1 MCNSSEASAPHR
13 LTPDTMISPQALE
26 SDSAALQIR
35 STDNPPDPVPS
46 SGRTLLPGPVAA
58 LVSTVTGVS
67 SLSIKVG
74 TSVGGL
80 WIAGARE
87 ATLTG
92 LELTRAAVEAVLTT
106 AGRDVSQRRNGE
118 LGRAEAASI
127 LERSV
132 CSPRSVVTSSFT
144 DLITLQ
150 ISALHSA
157 IASVSFF
164 ASSSF
169 YLSAAGLDSASSLS
183 LQGLSTLNA
192 ILGSTESSRAVAA
205 IATLIK
211 EELNKPGA
219 GNEGEIV
226 GYVDLISGI
235 IGFVLLQRWGRRKTE
250 LDFRANGGEEVIW
263 DTVLDDKG
271 FRADVVGTRRR
282 GYFDLPRA
290 PAEAPRR
297 GRSMSF
303 LSPTGDEEI
312 EALERGTINEATN
325 IALSPHDQTR
335 LSDEEI
341 REYIMS
347 QLPEGAHAVITSETI
362 TAKTIKV
369 DIYDNPMT
377 DVSAPPGTIMIAE
390 RFPHAETPESEGLPH
405 QTVVFRTALKRSSS
419 AEIEPTG
426 KLRLTTTNHVN
437 LDPSDSEDVVMMG
450 GSSRYVNDKENG
462 ETEEHAVNIPVEAS
476 DPVQIETPTPP
487 PAISSPTP
495 VPTDRI
501 ANQKKSRIP
510 VGLSI
515 NSTNEPKDSFSK
527 SARKRFT
534 SKTRMGNG
542 EKSEKDG
549 PLKKALKSLSPSQ
562 SSTAIKD
569 LPKRPARALSNN
581 TSNQNHAKKNP
592 AIILPRMTTTPA
604 SGRTPSKSPS
614 PQLERRNYVSL
625 TNTDLTPIITARP
638 TSRQSYYAVH
648 EKRQESVLSETYS
661 THSIQ
666 SRPGSPTL
674 ARTHA
679 RSTSGLSKTRS
690 NVDVAVWDGAVDERP
705 TSALKH
711 HQRSKSFVPSLYS
724 MGTKGSD
731 DALILAP
738 KVPVRQNSIYD
749 DHDTLDALF
758 QDGKVPGTFPDQHMV
773 HNVRRFARFSSASYG
788 SNFLRVMGLTSSQPS
803 TSTVLQAQ
811 DVHHEHHSFS
821 THTGLP
827 ADTILLSS
835 FVDPQGVGSTNSSPM
850 VISPLVHFVSIDR
863 DSRAVVL
870 TCRGTLGFEDVLT
883 DMLCDYD
890 DLYWQGQAYQVHKG
904 IHGSAR
910 RLLAGL
916 GSRVMATLKAA
927 LEEYPDYGLV
937 LCGHSLGGAVA
948 SVLAILISEPSTVQ
962 ASGAM
967 FVTAPSLKLIS
978 HPNHQ
983 NSVSTAPPVTLPA
996 GRPIHVYAYG
1006 TPATL
1011 SPPLRLA
1018 TRGLITT
1025 IVNSADIVPSLSL
1038 GMLHDFRSVALSL
1051 KTDTTGAINALKTR
1065 VWQRIT
1071 HALQNVFYVD
1081 RGPPPPEHI
1090 GGDGLGEDT
1099 WAWAAL
1105 KTFRAGMHNQ
1115 KLVPPG
1121 EIFVV
1126 ETTRVFDRQT
1136 ASSAAAVP
1144 DTATERVFRSLGRPA
1159 TRVQLK
1165 LIRDVEA
1172 RFGELRFGSSM
1183 FSDHSPGRYEAS
1195 LAALEKGILEC

>member
-1 MCNSSEASAPHR
+1 MAS
-13 LTPDTMISPQALE
+13 LE
-26 SDSAALQIR
+26 ERRRRAYWRKASVPPPAR
-35 STDNPPDPVPS
+35 S
-46 SGRTLLPGPVAA
+46 
-58 LVSTVTGVS
+58 
-67 SLSIKVG
+67 
-74 TSVGGL
+74 
-80 WIAGARE
+80 
-87 ATLTG
+87 
-92 LELTRAAVEAVLTT
+92 
-106 AGRDVSQRRNGE
+106 
-118 LGRAEAASI
+118 SI
-127 LERSV
+127 LLWADSL
-132 CSPRSVVTSSFT
+132 TS
-144 DLITLQ
+144 Q

-169 YLSAAGLDSASSLS
+169 YLSATGLDSASSLS

-205 IATLIK
+205 IATLIR
-211 EELNKPGA
+211 EELNKPEA
-219 GNEGEIV
+219 GNPGEIV

-250 LDFRANGGEEVIW
+250 LDFRGNGGEEVIW
-263 DTVLDDKG
+263 DTVIDDRG

-282 GYFDLPRA
+282 GYFDLQRTPV
-290 PAEAPRR
+290 EAPRKS
-297 GRSMSF
+297 RSLSF
-303 LSPTGDEEI
+303 VSPTGDEEI
-312 EALERGTINEATN
+312 EALERGTIREATN
-325 IALSPHDQTR
+325 IAISPHDQTR

-341 REYIMS
+341 REYIMG

-405 QTVVFRTALKRSSS
+405 QTVIFRTALKRSSS
-419 AEIEPTG
+419 TEIEPTG
-426 KLRLTTTNHVN
+426 KLRLTSGSHAN
-437 LDPSDSEDVVMMG
+437 LDPSDSEDVVMMVRSPDHG
-450 GSSRYVNDKENG
+450 NDKENG
-462 ETEEHAVNIPVEAS
+462 EKENDTVTTTVVQS
-476 DPVQIETPTPP
+476 DPIQMETSAATSATSSSTP
-487 PAISSPTP
+487 A
-495 VPTDRI
+495 PTDRI

-510 VGLSI
+510 VGLATDV
-515 NSTNEPKDSFSK
+515 TNEPKDSFGK

-534 SKTRMGNG
+534 SKTRTVNG

-569 LPKRPARALSNN
+569 LPKRPAWASSIN
-581 TSNQNHAKKNP
+581 TSNQNPAKKNSAMP
-592 AIILPRMTTTPA
+592 LPRRTVNQV
-604 SGRTPSKSPS
+604 SGPIPSKSPS
-614 PQLERRNYVSL
+614 PQRERRNYVSL
-625 TNTDLTPIITARP
+625 ASTNVTPMSTVRP
-638 TSRQSYYAVH
+638 TSRQSYYSVH
-648 EKRQESVLSETYS
+648 EKRRDSVVSETYS
-661 THSIQ
+661 THTIDSQ
-666 SRPGSPTL
+666 PGSPTL

-679 RSTSGLSKTRS
+679 RSTSGLSKTLS
-690 NVDVAVWDGAVDERP
+690 NVDIAVWDGEDECP
-705 TSALKH
+705 TSVLKH

-738 KVPVRQNSIYD
+738 KAPVCQNSIYD
-749 DHDTLDALF
+749 DHETLDALF
-758 QDGKVPGTFPDQHMV
+758 QEGKVPGTFPNEHIV
-773 HNVRRFARFSSASYG
+773 RNVRRFARFSSASYG

-803 TSTVLQAQ
+803 MSNSLQTT
-811 DVHHEHHSFS
+811 DIHHEHHSFS
-821 THTGLP
+821 SHTGLP

-835 FVDPQGVGSTNSSPM
+835 FVDPQGVGAANSSSM
-850 VISPLVHFVSIDR
+850 AISPLVHFVSIDR

-890 DLYWQGQAYQVHKG
+890 DLYWQGEAYQVHKG
-904 IHGSAR
+904 IHTSAR

-927 LEEYPDYGLV
+927 LEEYPNYGLV

-948 SVLAILISEPSTVQ
+948 SVLAILISEPSAIQ
-962 ASGAM
+962 ATGAL
-967 FVTAPSLKLIS
+967 FVTAPSPKLIS
-978 HPNHQ
+978 HPNHHPA
-983 NSVSTAPPVTLPA
+983 SSTVPPVTLPA
-996 GRPIHVYAYG
+996 GRTIHVYAYG

-1071 HALQNVFYVD
+1071 HALQNVFYVE

-1090 GGDGLGEDT
+1090 GGDGIGEDT

-1105 KTFRAGMHNQ
+1105 KTLRAGMHNQ

-1126 ETTRVFDRQT
+1126 ETSRVFDRQS
-1136 ASSAAAVP
+1136 AGSAAAVP

-1172 RFGELRFGSSM
+1172 RFGELRFGSNM

>member
-1 MCNSSEASAPHR
+1 MYNSSGASAPHR
-13 LTPDTMISPQALE
+13 LNSNAMISTQTLD
-26 SDSAALQIR
+26 SDPALQIR
-35 STDNPPDPVPS
+35 STDNPPDPVAS
-46 SGRTLLPGPVAA
+46 SGRTLLPGPFAA
-58 LVSTVTGVS
+58 FVSTITGGS

-92 LELTRAAVEAVLTT
+92 LELTRAAVETVLTK

-127 LERSV
+127 LEKSVRSP
-132 CSPRSVVTSSFT
+132 CSLFNSLWADSLTS
-144 DLITLQ
+144 Q

-205 IATLIK
+205 IATLIR
-211 EELNKPGA
+211 EELNKPEA
-219 GNEGEIV
+219 GSPGEIV

-250 LDFRANGGEEVIW
+250 LDFRGNGGEEVIW
-263 DTVLDDKG
+263 DTVIDDKG

-282 GYFDLPRA
+282 GYFDLQRT
-290 PAEAPRR
+290 PAEAPRK
-297 GRSMSF
+297 GRSLSF
-303 LSPTGDEEI
+303 VSLTGDEEI
-312 EALERGTINEATN
+312 EALERGTVREATN
-325 IALSPHDQTR
+325 IAISPHDQTR

-341 REYIMS
+341 REHIMG

-377 DVSAPPGTIMIAE
+377 DVSAPPGTVMIAE

-405 QTVVFRTALKRSSS
+405 QTVIFRTALKRSSS

-426 KLRLTTTNHVN
+426 KLRLTPGSHAN
-437 LDPSDSEDVVMMG
+437 LDPSDSEDVVMMFR
-450 GSSRYVNDKENG
+450 SPDHENDKENG
-462 ETEEHAVNIPVEAS
+462 TVATTVVRS
-476 DPVQIETPTPP
+476 DPIQMETSAATS
-487 PAISSPTP
+487 ATSSPTP
-495 VPTDRI
+495 APTDRI

-510 VGLSI
+510 VGLGT
-515 NSTNEPKDSFSK
+515 NVTNEPKDSFGK

-534 SKTRMGNG
+534 SKTRTVNG
-542 EKSEKDG
+542 ENSEKDG

-569 LPKRPARALSNN
+569 LPKRPAWASSNN
-581 TSNQNHAKKNP
+581 TSNQNAAKKNSAMP
-592 AIILPRMTTTPA
+592 LPRRTVNQA
-604 SGRTPSKSPS
+604 SGPILSKSPS
-614 PQLERRNYVSL
+614 PQRERRNYVSL
-625 TNTDLTPIITARP
+625 ASANVTPMSTVRP
-638 TSRQSYYAVH
+638 TSRQSYYSVH
-648 EKRQESVLSETYS
+648 EKRQDSVVSETYS
-661 THSIQ
+661 THAIESQ
-666 SRPGSPTL
+666 PGSPTL

-679 RSTSGLSKTRS
+679 RSTSGLSKTLS
-690 NVDVAVWDGAVDERP
+690 NVDIAVWDGAEDERP
-705 TSALKH
+705 TSVLKH

-738 KVPVRQNSIYD
+738 KAPVCQDSMYD
-749 DHDTLDALF
+749 DHETLDALF
-758 QDGKVPGTFPDQHMV
+758 QEGKVPGTFPYEHIV
-773 HNVRRFARFSSASYG
+773 RNVRRFARFSSASYG

-803 TSTVLQAQ
+803 TSNSLQTN
-811 DVHHEHHSFS
+811 DIHHEHHSFS
-821 THTGLP
+821 SHTGLP

-835 FVDPQGVGSTNSSPM
+835 FVDPQGVGTANSSSM
-850 VISPLVHFVSIDR
+850 AISPLVHFVSIDR

-890 DLYWQGQAYQVHKG
+890 DLYWQGEAYQVHKG
-904 IHGSAR
+904 IHASAR

-927 LEEYPDYGLV
+927 LEEYPNYGLV

-948 SVLAILISEPSTVQ
+948 SVLAILVSEPSTVQ
-962 ASGAM
+962 ASGAL
-967 FVTAPSLKLIS
+967 FVTAPSPKLIS
-978 HPNHQ
+978 HPSHHPA
-983 NSVSTAPPVTLPA
+983 SSTVPPVTLPA

-1025 IVNSADIVPSLSL
+1025 IVNSAD
-1038 GMLHDFRSVALSL
+1038 
-1051 KTDTTGAINALKTR
+1051 
-1065 VWQRIT
+1065 
-1071 HALQNVFYVD
+1071 
-1081 RGPPPPEHI
+1081 
-1090 GGDGLGEDT
+1090 
-1099 WAWAAL
+1099 
-1105 KTFRAGMHNQ
+1105 
-1115 KLVPPG
+1115 LVCP
-1121 EIFVV
+1121 
-1126 ETTRVFDRQT
+1126 
-1136 ASSAAAVP
+1136 
-1144 DTATERVFRSLGRPA
+1144 L
-1159 TRVQLK
+1159 L
-1165 LIRDVEA
+1165 
-1172 RFGELRFGSSM
+1172 
-1183 FSDHSPGRYEAS
+1183 
-1195 LAALEKGILEC
+1195 

>member
-1 MCNSSEASAPHR
+1 LWADS
-13 LTPDTMISPQALE
+13 LTS
-26 SDSAALQIR
+26 
-35 STDNPPDPVPS
+35 
-46 SGRTLLPGPVAA
+46 
-58 LVSTVTGVS
+58 
-67 SLSIKVG
+67 
-74 TSVGGL
+74 
-80 WIAGARE
+80 
-87 ATLTG
+87 
-92 LELTRAAVEAVLTT
+92 
-106 AGRDVSQRRNGE
+106 
-118 LGRAEAASI
+118 
-127 LERSV
+127 
-132 CSPRSVVTSSFT
+132 
-144 DLITLQ
+144 Q

-205 IATLIK
+205 IATLIR
-211 EELNKPGA
+211 EELNKPEA
-219 GNEGEIV
+219 GSPGEIV

-250 LDFRANGGEEVIW
+250 LDFRANGSEEVIW
-263 DTVLDDKG
+263 DTVIDDKG

-282 GYFDLPRA
+282 GYFEAQRTPT
-290 PAEAPRR
+290 EAPRR
-297 GRSMSF
+297 GRSLSF
-303 LSPTGDEEI
+303 VSPTGDEEI
-312 EALERGTINEATN
+312 EALERGTIREATN
-325 IALSPHDQTR
+325 IAISPHDQTR
-335 LSDEEI
+335 LSDGEI
-341 REYIMS
+341 REHIMS

-377 DVSAPPGTIMIAE
+377 DVSAPPGTVMIAE

-405 QTVVFRTALKRSSS
+405 QTVIFRTALKRSSS

-426 KLRLTTTNHVN
+426 KLRLTPSSHVN
-437 LDPSDSEDVVMMG
+437 LDPSDSEDVVMMVR
-450 GSSRYVNDKENG
+450 SPDHRNDTENG
-462 ETEEHAVNIPVEAS
+462 EKKDDTVAS
-476 DPVQIETPTPP
+476 TVVRPDLIQMETPSATEVTSP
-487 PAISSPTP
+487 PTP
-495 VPTDRI
+495 APTDRI
-501 ANQKKSRIP
+501 ANQKRSRVP
-510 VGLSI
+510 VAI
-515 NSTNEPKDSFSK
+515 NEPKDSFGK
-527 SARKRFT
+527 SARKRFA
-534 SKTRMGNG
+534 SKTRTVSG

-562 SSTAIKD
+562 SSTTIKD
-569 LPKRPARALSNN
+569 LPKRPAWASSNN
-581 TSNQNHAKKNP
+581 TSNQNPAKKNP
-592 AIILPRMTTTPA
+592 AMPLPRRTVNQP
-604 SGRTPSKSPS
+604 SGPIPPKAPP
-614 PQLERRNYVSL
+614 PQHEKRNYVSL
-625 TNTDLTPIITARP
+625 AGTNVTPMGTVRP
-638 TSRQSYYAVH
+638 TSRQSYYSVH
-648 EKRQESVLSETYS
+648 EKRQDSVVSETYS
-661 THSIQ
+661 THTIE
-666 SRPGSPTL
+666 SRPGSPAL

-679 RSTSGLSKTRS
+679 RSTSGLNKTLS
-690 NVDVAVWDGAVDERP
+690 NVDIAVWDGAEDERS
-705 TSALKH
+705 TSVLKH

-738 KVPVRQNSIYD
+738 KVPVCQDSMYD
-749 DHDTLDALF
+749 DHETLDALF
-758 QDGKVPGTFPDQHMV
+758 QDGKVPGTFPHEHIV
-773 HNVRRFARFSSASYG
+773 RNVRRFARFSSASYG

-803 TSTVLQAQ
+803 TSNSLQTN
-811 DVHHEHHSFS
+811 DIHHEHHSFS
-821 THTGLP
+821 SHTGLP

-835 FVDPQGVGSTNSSPM
+835 FVDPQGVGTANSSSM
-850 VISPLVHFVSIDR
+850 AISPLVHFVSIDR

-890 DLYWQGQAYQVHKG
+890 DLHWQGEAYQVHKG
-904 IHGSAR
+904 IHASAR

-927 LEEYPDYGLV
+927 LEEYPNYGLV

-948 SVLAILISEPSTVQ
+948 SVLAILISEPSTIQ
-962 ASGAM
+962 ATGAL
-967 FVTAPSLKLIS
+967 FVTAPSPKLIS
-978 HPNHQ
+978 HPNHHPA
-983 NSVSTAPPVTLPA
+983 SSTAPPVTLPA
-996 GRPIHVYAYG
+996 SRAIHVYAYG

-1071 HALQNVFYVD
+1071 HALQNVFYVE

-1090 GGDGLGEDT
+1090 GGDGIGEDT

-1105 KTFRAGMHNQ
+1105 KTLRAGMHSQ

-1126 ETTRVFDRQT
+1126 ETSRVFDRQS
-1136 ASSAAAVP
+1136 AGSAAAVP

-1172 RFGELRFGSSM
+1172 RFGELRFGSNM